1 MKIGILG
8 SRSINDWKLIGKLL
22 DDTIA
27 SKDVVL
33 GSSAKGVDRLVKD
46 WCTEN
51 EVAFVEFL
59 PYHMLDKSVE
69 FDTKFFFIRN
79 KQLIDNSDKVI
90 AIWDTES
97 KDTEYGIKYA
107 QKKNIPVTVVKVP
120 KNS

>member
-79 KQLIDNSDKVI
+79 KQLIDNSDNKEV
-90 AIWDTES
+90 
-97 KDTEYGIKYA
+97 
-107 QKKNIPVTVVKVP
+107 N
-120 KNS
+120 N